1 MKTLYLVLVLA
12 IGGIPAASG
21 EEASAADFSEYVY
34 LHVTRSEG
42 VAPAMSCR
50 GRVQPIRN

>member
-1 MKTLYLVLVLA
+1 MKLLYLVPVLS
-12 IGGIPAASG
+12 IGWIPVASG
-21 EEASAADFSEYVY
+21 EEAPAADFSEYVY

>member
-1 MKTLYLVLVLA
+1 MKPLYLVLALA
-12 IGGIPAASG
+12 IAWIPAASG
-21 EEASAADFSEYVY
+21 DEGPGADFSEYAY

>member
-1 MKTLYLVLVLA
+1 MKLLYLVPVLA
-12 IGGIPAASG
+12 IGWIPVASG
-21 EEASAADFSEYVY
+21 EEAPAADFSEYVY